1 MSAIAGLSVTRL
13 LIMISG
19 FVIWSL
25 CFIVLYG
32 VLSVGCRFGWQDP
45 RLVWELG
52 PLNFALAALWV
63 AHLIP
68 IAWLIRREWR
78 LWRASREAQAQG
90 PEFMARVSVMLQIS
104 AFVATI
110 GIGFVVLTQPPCV

>member
-1 MSAIAGLSVTRL
+1 MSTLAGMSGTRL
-13 LIMISG
+13 LVMISG

-25 CFIVLYG
+25 CFVVLYG
-32 VLSVGCRFGWQDP
+32 VLSVGCRLGWQEP

-52 PLNFALAALWV
+52 PLNFVLAGLWI

-78 LWRASREAQAQG
+78 LWRASREAQVEA
-90 PEFMARVSVMLQIS
+90 PEVMTLVSVMLQI
-104 AFVATI
+104 AALVATV
-110 GIGFVVLTQPPCV
+110 GIGFVVLTIPPCV

>member
-1 MSAIAGLSVTRL
+1 MTAIAGMSVTRL

-19 FVIWSL
+19 FIIWSL

-32 VLSVGCRFGWQDP
+32 VLSVGCRLDWQEP

-52 PLNFALAALWV
+52 PLNFVLAGLWV
-63 AHLIP
+63 VHLIP

-78 LWRASREAQAQG
+78 LWRASRGAQG

-104 AFVATI
+104 AFVATV
-110 GIGFVVLTQPPCV
+110 GIGFVVLIHPPCV